1 MGTATQDVAVS
12 GRGRGA
18 AAFAVPT
25 PRDGSVGS
33 VAVHAAVPAE
43 TDVVVLACGTSDG
56 DTPALRPQ
64 VARVAQELG
73 MDVAEYAAALE
84 FKGAAGRAC
93 TVPLVPAREQ
103 VTAVVLV
110 GVGAG
115 SAADFRAAGAA
126 TTKAVA
132 SRRRAAVVAVD
143 GCGDDA
149 VTAFVTGLMLGGYS
163 VPTAAADA
171 IPQQVDVTLVADVE
185 PDVVE
190 RAVVAAQGTMAARD
204 LCAMP
209 SSVKTPAWMA
219 HRAAIETSGLDHVTV
234 EDFGTDRLA
243 AEGFGAL
250 MAVGGAG
257 EVGPRLVKVEY
268 APPGA
273 TRHVGLVGKGITF
286 DTGGVSLKPSEAMT
300 LMRTDMTGS
309 AVVLQALIVAA
320 RWALPVRVTAL
331 LALAENC
338 FDASSYRPADVM
350 TCWGGTTVE
359 ISNTDAEGRL
369 VLADALAY
377 CADQVRP
384 DVMVDVATLTGA
396 ATLALGRTHSAG
408 YCRDGEVMADL
419 MAAGERAGEL
429 VWHMPLVDSY
439 REVLDSTVADIRHA
453 SAENRRLGG
462 GSIQAALFLEEFT
475 GGVPWLHL
483 DIAGPARAEGDTP
496 LCPKGGTGY
505 GVRLLAEW
513 LSDLAHT
520 ADGA

>member
-1 MGTATQDVAVS
+1 MGTQTQDVAVS

-18 AAFAVPT
+18 AAFAVPAL
-25 PRDGSVGS
+25 RAGKVKA
-33 VAVHAAVPAE
+33 VAVCAAVPPEA
-43 TDVVVLACGTSDG
+43 DVVVLACGTWAG
-56 DTPALRPQ
+56 EVPALRPQ

-73 MDVAEYAAALE
+73 VDVAAYAAALD
-84 FKGAAGRAC
+84 FKGAVGRTC
-93 TVPLVPAREQ
+93 VVPLVPAQ
-103 VTAVVLV
+103 GQATAVVLV

-115 SAADFRAAGAA
+115 SAADFRTAGGA

-132 SRRRAAVVAVD
+132 GRGHAAVVAVD

-149 VTAFVTGLMLGGYS
+149 VAAFVTGIMLGGYA
-163 VPTAAADA
+163 VPTAATAEAKDTM
-171 IPQQVDVTLVADVE
+171 VEVSLVADVE
-185 PDVVE
+185 PDIVQ
-190 RAVVAAQGTMAARD
+190 RAVVGAHGTMAARD

-209 SSVKTPAWMA
+209 SSVKTPEWMA
-219 HRAAIETSGLDHVTV
+219 QQAVAAVAGLEHVTV
-234 EDFGTDRLA
+234 DDFDTDRLA

-257 EVGPRLVKVEY
+257 EVGPRLVRVDY
-268 APPGA
+268 SPPGA

-309 AVVLQALIVAA
+309 AVVLHALAVAA
-320 RWALPVRVTAL
+320 RWEVPVRVTAL

-338 FDASSYRPADVM
+338 FDGASYRPADVM
-350 TCWGGTTVE
+350 QCWGGKTVE

-396 ATLALGRTHSAG
+396 ATMALGRTHAAG
-408 YCRDGEVMADL
+408 YCRDGDAMADL
-419 MAAGERAGEL
+419 IAAGERAGEL

-439 REVLDSTVADIRHA
+439 REVLDSPVADIRHA
-453 SAENRRLGG
+453 SDENRRLGG

-475 GGVPWLHL
+475 DGVPWVHL

-520 ADGA
+520 A